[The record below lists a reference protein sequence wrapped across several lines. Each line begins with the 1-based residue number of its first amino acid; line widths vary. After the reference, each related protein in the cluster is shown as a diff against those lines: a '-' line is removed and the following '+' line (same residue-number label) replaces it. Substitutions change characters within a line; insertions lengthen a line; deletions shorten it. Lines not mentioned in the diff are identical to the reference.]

1 MMTRVVQNIKTEQV
15 LVFCKGAD
23 SSIIPRCTTNNED
36 IQLSV
41 DKFANQG
48 YRTLTFAFKQLKND
62 QIDIYTQEDIESGL
76 TLIAATGV
84 EDLLQDDVATCLNQ
98 FKQAGIK
105 TWMLT
110 GDKGETA
117 RSIGISCGL
126 LS

>member
-23 SSIIPRCTTNNED
+23 SSIIPRCTTSIED

-84 EDLLQDDVATCLNQ
+84 EDLL
-98 FKQAGIK
+98 
-105 TWMLT
+105 
-110 GDKGETA
+110 
-117 RSIGISCGL
+117 
-126 LS
+126 